1 MIVMGKPVIGFCGLL
16 PLVYT
21 LSAMHLPEKIVP
33 RALNIVS
40 RKHGFEH

>member
-1 MIVMGKPVIGFCGLL
+1 MIVMGKPVIGFCVSR
-16 PLVYT
+16 PLVYM

-33 RALNIVS
+33 RALNTVS